1 MKRKLLAIALVGAM
15 TLSLAACGGSGS
27 SGAATDDSTAGAA
40 ASSGGGRDFPHFSEI
55 DCNLSPLSA
64 S

>member
-27 SGAATDDSTAGAA
+27 SGAATDDSTAGLKLMKRFQAFMLKSNPWAA
-40 ASSGGGRDFPHFSEI
+40 A
-55 DCNLSPLSA
+55 
-64 S
+64 

>member
-27 SGAATDDSTAGAA
+27 SGAGTDDSTAGAA
-40 ASSGGGRDFPHFSEI
+40 ASSG
-55 DCNLSPLSA
+55 
-64 S
+64 